1 MIKRKKWN
9 QEQKERLVLEMI
21 SGQTSM
27 TEISKRES
35 ISVTTLAKWKHQFVN
50 GGLEAK
56 NKTELELRQKISYLE
71 SALSDLMVE
80 NQILK
85 KKEKFLQVYK
95 QKEKLSRI
103 TLDQSSGSKGAA
115 KL

>member
-1 MIKRKKWN
+1 
-9 QEQKERLVLEMI
+9 
-21 SGQTSM
+21 
-27 TEISKRES
+27 
-35 ISVTTLAKWKHQFVN
+35 
-50 GGLEAK
+50 
-56 NKTELELRQKISYLE
+56 
-71 SALSDLMVE
+71 MVE

-103 TLDQSSGSKGAA
+103 TSDQSLGSKGAV